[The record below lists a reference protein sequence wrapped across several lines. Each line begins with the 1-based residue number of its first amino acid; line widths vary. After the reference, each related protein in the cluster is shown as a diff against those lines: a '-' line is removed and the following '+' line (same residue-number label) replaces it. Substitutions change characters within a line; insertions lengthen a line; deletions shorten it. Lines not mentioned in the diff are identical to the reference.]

1 VSKSGV
7 LAGLPRRF
15 VVFAHRLVIGL
26 SRPGG
31 NQRLIVGILAAYWAI
46 WTVYGVIA
54 KSSQGI
60 HTDMGEVLAWS
71 WELEWGTPKHPPFL
85 PALVRAWFTVFP
97 LADWAYYM
105 LAIGLI
111 VVAIYF
117 SWLMA
122 GFWLRGPKRAAV
134 PFLLMLIPFYNFLAL
149 RLDHNVV
156 LIPLWAIVTY
166 AFARA
171 FFTRSVTWSVATGI
185 AAGAAVLAKYWSFF
199 LLFGLIVAALAD
211 RRRLQFLKS
220 PAPWIM
226 TAVSFG
232 IFLPHLIWLDA
243 NGYPTLAYA
252 KHRLAETWPDLED
265 ALTNYTFGTVAYVAV
280 PLVLL
285 AILVKP
291 TRQAL
296 RDTLF
301 PLDDDRR
308 FAAMMFWTPLLV
320 AIPFAILTSTGVN
333 ALWTMSELS
342 LFGVVLLSSPLVQFP
357 RSAAAIVA
365 MVAMLTSS
373 GALLAA
379 PFVAYWKNRVGIEN
393 HAAYT
398 RQLAIDI
405 VKTWRETTA
414 QPLRYVAG
422 NGVITYSATFYIG
435 SHPLPISFFTRTK
448 LWWNTPE
455 EVERLG
461 VAIVCPVLDP
471 VCLAARDRME
481 SGLAVAR
488 RVDVV
493 IVPHWLGFA
502 GAPRSYTID
511 IVLPLPQ

>member
-1 VSKSGV
+1 LWADLV
-7 LAGLPRRF
+7 RRF
-15 VVFAHRLVIGL
+15 IVFAHRLVIGL
-26 SRPGG
+26 SRPKGG
-31 NQRLIVGILAAYWAI
+31 QRRMIGVLAAYWAV
-46 WTVYGVIA
+46 WTLYGVIA

-60 HTDMGEVLAWS
+60 HTDMGEVVAWS

-85 PALVRAWFTVFP
+85 PALVRAWFTAFP
-97 LADWAYYM
+97 LADWAYYL

-111 VVAIYF
+111 AVAIYF

-149 RLDHNVV
+149 RLDHNVA
-156 LIPLWAIVTY
+156 LIPLWAIATY

-171 FFTRSVTWSVATGI
+171 FLTRNVTWSVATGI

-226 TAVSFG
+226 TVVSFG

-252 KHRLAETWPDLED
+252 KRRIAETWPDLED
-265 ALTNYTFGTVAYVAV
+265 ALTNYTFGTIAYVAV
-280 PLVLL
+280 PLVLW
-285 AILVKP
+285 AILVRP

-301 PLDDDRR
+301 PRDDDRR
-308 FAAMMFWTPLLV
+308 FAATMFWTPLLV
-320 AIPFAILTSTGVN
+320 AIPFALLTSTGVN

-379 PFVAYWKNRVGIEN
+379 PFVAYWKNRDRKSRRLHPPAGGRHRQNLARN
-393 HAAYT
+393 HGAALT
-398 RQLAIDI
+398 LRRQQRRHHLFRNVLYRQPPAAHFPLHADQAVVELAGGG
-405 VKTWRETTA
+405 REI
-414 QPLRYVAG
+414 R
-422 NGVITYSATFYIG
+422 
-435 SHPLPISFFTRTK
+435 R
-448 LWWNTPE
+448 
-455 EVERLG
+455 
-461 VAIVCPVLDP
+461 
-471 VCLAARDRME
+471 RDRL
-481 SGLAVAR
+481 SGFGSRLSCGAGSYGIGPCR
-488 RVDVV
+488 RS
-493 IVPHWLGFA
+493 
-502 GAPRSYTID
+502 PR
-511 IVLPLPQ
+511 

>member
-1 VSKSGV
+1 
-7 LAGLPRRF
+7 
-15 VVFAHRLVIGL
+15 
-26 SRPGG
+26 
-31 NQRLIVGILAAYWAI
+31 
-46 WTVYGVIA
+46 
-54 KSSQGI
+54 
-60 HTDMGEVLAWS
+60 
-71 WELEWGTPKHPPFL
+71 
-85 PALVRAWFTVFP
+85 
-97 LADWAYYM
+97 
-105 LAIGLI
+105 
-111 VVAIYF
+111 
-117 SWLMA
+117 
-122 GFWLRGPKRAAV
+122 
-134 PFLLMLIPFYNFLAL
+134 
-149 RLDHNVV
+149 VV
-156 LIPLWAIVTY
+156 LIPLWAIATY

-171 FFTRSVTWSVATGI
+171 FLTRSVTWSVATGI

-211 RRRLQFLKS
+211 RRRLQFVKS

-226 TAVSFG
+226 TVVSFG

-252 KHRLAETWPDLED
+252 RHRVAATWPDLED
-265 ALTNYTFGTVAYVAV
+265 ALTNYTFGTIAYVAV

-285 AILVKP
+285 AILVMP

-296 RDTLF
+296 CDTLL
-301 PLDDDRR
+301 PSDDDRR
-308 FAAMMFWTPLLV
+308 FAAMIFWTPLLV
-320 AIPFAILTSTGVN
+320 AIPFALLTSTGVN

-342 LFGVVLLSSPLVQFP
+342 LFGVVLLSSPLVRFP

-379 PFVAYWKNRVGIEN
+379 PFAAYWKNRLGIEN

-398 RQLAIDI
+398 RQLAAEI

-414 QPLRYVAG
+414 QPLRYVAS

-435 SHPLPISFFTRTK
+435 SQALPISFSARTK

-455 EVERLG
+455 EVERFG

-471 VCLAARDRME
+471 ACLAARDRME
-481 SGLAVAR
+481 SGLTVAR

-502 GAPRSYTID
+502 GASRSYVID
-511 IVLPLPQ
+511 VVLPRPQ